1 VHFKD
6 VLIVVGCLIGF
17 ACLAWELI
25 ARFRQRT
32 AYPRLPALVQVVN
45 LVTMI
50 GFLVFVMRELIADVT
65 Q

>member
-1 VHFKD
+1 MHFKD

-32 AYPRLPALVQVVN
+32 AYPRLPAPVQVVN
-45 LVTMI
+45 LIAII
-50 GFLVFVMRELIADVT
+50 GALAFTAFEVVHGR
-65 Q
+65 